1 MAETLDIELALE
13 RYVGE
18 KKARAIALA
27 IREGLAN
34 AGLDDFEGQ
43 PHWVMGCILDELK
56 TVELLEGRRFAG
68 GGS

>member
-18 KKARAIALA
+18 KKAQAIALA

-34 AGLDDFEGQ
+34 AGLDDFDGQ
-43 PHWVMGCILDELK
+43 PSWVMSCILDELK
-56 TVELLEGRRFAG
+56 TVELLEGRRVVG
-68 GGS
+68 DDL